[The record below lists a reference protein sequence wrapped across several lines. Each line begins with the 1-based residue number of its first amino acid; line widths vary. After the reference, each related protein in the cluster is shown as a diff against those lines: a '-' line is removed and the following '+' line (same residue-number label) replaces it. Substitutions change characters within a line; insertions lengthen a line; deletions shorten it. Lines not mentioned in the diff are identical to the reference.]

1 MDGKKFFREVKRITK
16 ETGKRKFKTLI
27 KEIDGILYGYRHD
40 LGNQWNAACY
50 RRGAEI
56 LQVGCL
62 ESSAVE
68 WKILSNHETVL
79 QSGFA
84 LDGIN
89 IRSYAQIIAFAF
101 LASVYRGKI
110 A

>member
-1 MDGKKFFREVKRITK
+1 MKK
-16 ETGKRKFKTLI
+16 ETGRRKFKNLL

-40 LGNQWNAACY
+40 LGNQWYAACY
-50 RRGAEI
+50 RYGAEM
-56 LQVGCL
+56 LQIGCL

-68 WKILSNHETVL
+68 WMILSDRKKVL

-84 LDGIN
+84 LDGID
-89 IRSYAQIIAFAF
+89 IRSYAKIIAFAF
-101 LASVYRGKI
+101 LASINRGKI

>member
-1 MDGKKFFREVKRITK
+1 MKK
-16 ETGKRKFKTLI
+16 ETGRRKFKALI
-27 KEIDGILYGYRHD
+27 KEVDSLLCKYRIDAKEHWD
-40 LGNQWNAACY
+40 SACY
-50 RRGAEI
+50 MNGAEF
-56 LQVGCL
+56 LQIGYL

-68 WKILSNHETVL
+68 WEILSDRETVL

-89 IRSYAQIIAFAF
+89 IRNYASIIAFAF
-101 LASVYRGKI
+101 LASINRGKL

>member
-1 MDGKKFFREVKRITK
+1 MKK
-16 ETGKRKFKTLI
+16 ETGRRKFKTLI
-27 KEIDGILYGYRHD
+27 KELDSLLCYYRKDAREH
-40 LGNQWNAACY
+40 WNSACY
-50 RRGAEI
+50 KNGSEF

-68 WKILSNHETVL
+68 WMILSDTETVIK
-79 QSGFA
+79 SGFA

-89 IRSYAQIIAFAF
+89 IRNYAQIIAFAF
-101 LASVYRGKI
+101 LASINRGKI